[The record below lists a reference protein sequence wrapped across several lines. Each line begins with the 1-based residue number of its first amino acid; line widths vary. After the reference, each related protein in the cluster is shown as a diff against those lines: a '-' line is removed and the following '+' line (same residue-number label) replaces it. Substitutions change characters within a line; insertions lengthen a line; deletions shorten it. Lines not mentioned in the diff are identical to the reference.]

1 MNSKIFKILRLVI
14 HIMPSPEISP
24 TLHFDVVII
33 GGGISGNYLAY
44 LLAGKGISCAV
55 IEAKKSFEARPLQCA
70 GILSQKLLDL
80 VQFPTSIIQNRVQIA
95 DIVAPNGQHLLMR
108 GKESPLVID
117 RIAFDT
123 YFGHQAQ
130 VRGAVYYFAE
140 KYLKHWAKTDG
151 TALVQTN
158 LRYFSTKL
166 VVGAD
171 GPSSKVAAQMGMKI
185 PTLSAAQ
192 VRATFLYDLSTTA
205 MIFDPR
211 WTELFGYIVPEGS
224 NGVCRI
230 GVATSRAPGKALKI
244 LLSRLNISSN
254 DIISHQGGLIPYGY
268 PKRIAFQNTVLLGD
282 SGCMVK
288 ATTGG
293 GIIMLLSAAQILT
306 PALEKALSA
315 GDFSQRF
322 LQKHY
327 QRPFKRGLGIQL
339 KVHYLIR
346 VFLLTLTPEDFTT
359 FFSLYESSNLSALI
373 AEYADM
379 DFPVSLVLRLL
390 LNRKFVAFLVP
401 IVWRNLHLVGTFF
414 RVLVD

>member
-1 MNSKIFKILRLVI
+1 
-14 HIMPSPEISP
+14 MPSPEISP

-44 LLAGKGISCAV
+44 LLAGKGISCVV
-55 IEAKKSFEARPLQCA
+55 IETKKSFETRPLQCA

-80 VQFPTSIIQNRVQIA
+80 VQFPTSIIQNRVKIA
-95 DIVAPNGQHLLMR
+95 DIVSPNGQHLLMR

-130 VRGAVYYFAE
+130 ARGAVYYFEE

-158 LRYFSTKL
+158 HRYINTNL

-171 GPSSKVAAQMGMKI
+171 GPSSKVATQMKMKI
-185 PTLSAAQ
+185 PTLPAAQ
-192 VRATFLYDLSTTA
+192 VRATFKYDHSTTA

-211 WTELFGYIVPEGS
+211 WMELFGYIVPEGS
-224 NGVCRI
+224 NGICRI
-230 GVATSRAPGKALKI
+230 GVATTQAPGKALKI
-244 LLSRLNISSN
+244 LLSRLKIPSEH
-254 DIISHQGGLIPYGY
+254 IISHQGGLIPFGY
-268 PKRIAFQNTVLLGD
+268 PTNIAFRNTVLLGD

-293 GIIMLLSAAQILT
+293 GIIMLLSAAQILA
-306 PALEKALSA
+306 PAIEKALSK
-315 GDFSQRF
+315 GDFSLRY

-327 QRPFKRGLGIQL
+327 QRPFKRKLGVQL

-346 VFLLTLTPEDFTT
+346 LVLMTLTPTDFST
-359 FFSLYESSNLSALI
+359 FFALYQSDSKLSALI
-373 AEYADM
+373 SNYADM
-379 DFPVSLVLRLL
+379 DFPVRVVLRLF
-390 LNRKFVAFLVP
+390 LNRKFVAFLIP
-401 IVWRNLHLVGTFF
+401 ILMRNLQLLGKFLQMLV
-414 RVLVD
+414 R

>member
-1 MNSKIFKILRLVI
+1 
-14 HIMPSPEISP
+14 MPSPEIPP

-55 IEAKKSFEARPLQCA
+55 IEAKKSFETRPLQCA
-70 GILSQKLLDL
+70 GILSKKLLDL
-80 VQFPTSIIQNRVQIA
+80 VQFPTSIIQNRVKIA
-95 DIVAPNGQHLLMR
+95 DIVSPNGQHLLMR

-123 YFGHQAQ
+123 HFGYQAQ
-130 VRGAVYYFAE
+130 ARGAVYYFEE
-140 KYLKHWAKTDG
+140 KYIKHWAKTDG
-151 TALVQTN
+151 TVLVKTN
-158 LRYFSTKL
+158 HRYINTNL

-171 GPSSKVAAQMGMKI
+171 GPSSKVATRVGMTV
-185 PTLSAAQ
+185 PTLPAAQ
-192 VRATFLYDLSTTA
+192 VRATFKYDLSTTA

-211 WTELFGYIVPEGS
+211 WRELFGYIVPEGS

-244 LLSRLNISSN
+244 LLSRLHIPS
-254 DIISHQGGLIPYGY
+254 DHIISHQGGLIPFGY
-268 PKRIAFQNTVLLGD
+268 PTCIAFQNTVLLGD
-282 SGCMVK
+282 AGCMVK

-293 GIIMLLSAAQILT
+293 GIIMLLSAAQILA
-306 PALEKALSA
+306 PAIEKALSKK
-315 GDFSQRF
+315 DFSKRF

-327 QRPFKRGLGIQL
+327 QRPFKRRLGIQL

-346 VFLLTLTPEDFTT
+346 VILMTLTPEDFTT

-373 AEYADM
+373 AQHADM
-379 DFPVSLVLRLL
+379 DFPIGLVLRLL
-390 LNRKFVAFLVP
+390 LNRKFVAFLFP